1 MDKATA
7 SGPAADAGA
16 LPPVRVLSLDGGGLR
31 GICLLK
37 MLSYIEKRA
46 KKPIAE
52 LFDLIVGTSAGGITA
67 LGLTCKDKDG
77 KYVGDVEKHIQ
88 MLYDRGHKVFPRPRS
103 RAQRLLRQLRGGS
116 VYGEKG
122 VHGFMKGL
130 FGTDL
135 KLSDCVTDVL
145 VVSYNLEQ
153 REPHYFKSRRAKEF
167 PDTHD
172 HTLYDVG
179 RATTAAPGFL
189 PPHKIKMPLVYR
201 QRGYSTFVDGGMV
214 ANNPALLG
222 WFEASKL
229 YPGREIVVVSL
240 GTGNCDTPYH
250 HDAVSKWSLLKW
262 IHPMLDCIMDG
273 SSDMTN
279 QMMDSIL
286 RDNFYRF
293 SPMLPDGMDSFADAR
308 HTTLDLWARS
318 TEKQARIHLFISRKG
333 SMLLASADLL
343 ARLASGTGDRCAASR
358 CEDEPVASPDDQL
371 DIDIRL
377 PDAGAALGPSRAG
390 ACRVAPSLSGDDLIM
405 KAEGPTPVKLKELE
419 RRAPELAA
427 AVPVV
432 AVGEDQLEIEDLE
445 AAALLVGAGP
455 R

>member
-214 ANNPALLG
+214 ANNPALR
-222 WFEASKL
+222 
-229 YPGREIVVVSL
+229 REIVVVSL

-343 ARLASGTGDRCAASR
+343 ARLASGTGDRTS
-358 CEDEPVASPDDQL
+358 PSPLPTTNSTSTYASPM
-371 DIDIRL
+371 
-377 PDAGAALGPSRAG
+377 PAPPSGPPALG